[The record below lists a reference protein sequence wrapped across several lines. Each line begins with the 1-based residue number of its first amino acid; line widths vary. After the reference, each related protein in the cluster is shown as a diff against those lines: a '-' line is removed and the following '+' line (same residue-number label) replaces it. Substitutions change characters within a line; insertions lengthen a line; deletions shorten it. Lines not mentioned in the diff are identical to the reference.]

1 MLCRIH
7 WRDLLHDYV
16 RPIQH
21 LCSIQ
26 HSKTYAL
33 RAVTVKH
40 IGRQK
45 HKNWWSSS
53 SIVKRVCGLLLYS
66 CHRLGIV
73 IPKPRNS
80 RPVQGDA
87 VTGLNELTD
96 PVFPS
101 FSNLT
106 TFPAFSRT
114 RRRLYNMACCC
125 CVVPCGW
132 ANMAEARRAIWRSV
146 CKRVEPEWDS
156 PLVFGN

>member
-87 VTGLNELTD
+87 VSGLNELTD
-96 PVFPS
+96 PVFP
-101 FSNLT
+101 
-106 TFPAFSRT
+106 AFSDLEIWPPFPLFVAPGVGFTTWPAAAVLCPVAGRT
-114 RRRLYNMACCC
+114 WQKLAGRYEGRCAS
-125 CVVPCGW
+125 G
-132 ANMAEARRAIWRSV
+132 
-146 CKRVEPEWDS
+146 
-156 PLVFGN
+156 